1 LIKVKREIISLRNLH
16 NHKMKIKLSP
26 RLFVLALCF
35 ATISKLSA
43 QDSTVVINKWH
54 YLAQP
59 YIMFPVIDGT
69 IGLGQLPDAEMHAT
83 ADDIFST
90 MQFGAMLYFEA
101 HNDHWALSSDMIYVD
116 LSQDAESKRGIISAV
131 AGTKQFIWEA
141 AGLRRINPWFDAGI
155 GLRLVSMESSLD
167 MNLDSTAVGGGGQR
181 SKRISDTWVDPIIAG
196 RIKLPAGK
204 RWLFQLRADMGGF
217 GISSNFTWQGQADV
231 SYRLSKLLQLGLSY
245 RILAI
250 DYENG
255 SGSDRFLYN
264 VDMYG
269 PALKIG
275 FNF

>member
-1 LIKVKREIISLRNLH
+1 
-16 NHKMKIKLSP
+16 MKIKLLQS
-26 RLFVLALCF
+26 LFVLALCL
-35 ATISKLSA
+35 ATINKSSA
-43 QDSTVVINKWH
+43 QDSTGIKNKWH

-59 YIMFPVIDGT
+59 YLMFPVINGT
-69 IGLGQLPDAEMHAT
+69 IGLGQLPDADIHAN

-116 LSQDAESKRGIISAV
+116 LSQDAESKRSIISAV

-155 GLRLVSMESSLD
+155 GLRMVNMESSLD
-167 MNLDSTAVGGGGQR
+167 MDVDSTAVGGGGHR
-181 SKRISDTWVDPIIAG
+181 SKSISKTWVDPIIIG

-204 RWLFQLRADMGGF
+204 RWLFQLRADLGGF
-217 GISSNFTWQGQADV
+217 GIGSDFTWQAQADV
-231 SYRLSKLLQLGLSY
+231 GYRLSKLLQLGLSY

-250 DYENG
+250 DYQNG